1 MGGDISGER
10 DRRLPS
16 NAREQELFSSREAE
30 RSGGVSAGDR
40 LVAGAGSSSGI
51 YGKQERWF
59 MSQIEGDSDIIKS
72 SIHEAE
78 EWAASVIRGKGINGK
93 RYDC

>member
-1 MGGDISGER
+1 MRKRQCPGMGCG
-10 DRRLPS
+10 L
-16 NAREQELFSSREAE
+16 EQ
-30 RSGGVSAGDR
+30 AGDR
-40 LVAGAGSSSGI
+40 RVAGAGSSSGI